1 MAAVVE
7 AAVVVEALLAVS
19 LAAVPAMIAAMAA
32 TATAV
37 PLKGE
42 AAMPHHGIWM
52 TKFHFKR

>member
-1 MAAVVE
+1 VVVE
-7 AAVVVEALLAVS
+7 AAVVEPLLAVS
-19 LAAVPAMIAAMAA
+19 LAAVPAM

-42 AAMPHHGIWM
+42 AALPHHGIWM